1 MRKRLTAV
9 SSYSVPRIPI
19 QFYRHLPSCHIRF
32 TPSKHLILSQAKYAT
47 YISLQENFDA
57 CKCQISFQLND
68 SSLIIS
74 ILRTYLLKQDSLEQ
88 LLNYYPPITVEGSN
102 DKKTVEYA
110 NRYGIMY
117 KHDFSESEL
126 REIK

>member
-1 MRKRLTAV
+1 MTKMASLRSLNGMLTTSWLHTCQESPPSGKF
-9 SSYSVPRIPI
+9 SSTALV
-19 QFYRHLPSCHIRF
+19 
-32 TPSKHLILSQAKYAT
+32 TSKICNLYFSAGKQD
-47 YISLQENFDA
+47 FDA
-57 CKCQISFQLND
+57 GKCQISFQLND